1 MPIFPVNEVRYV
13 TESSTYNEE
22 MCDDERHVL
31 NLLNNGILEYEI
43 LRAEQMNDEDLQ
55 KNIEFKKAGDI
66 RNWSDISNLSSI
78 FKYY

>member
-1 MPIFPVNEVRYV
+1 
-13 TESSTYNEE
+13 

-31 NLLNNGILEYEI
+31 NLLTNGILEYEI
-43 LRAEQMNDEDLQ
+43 IRAEQMNDEDLK